1 LAKVSQR
8 PWKIPGQRTKRK
20 AWGFTTR
27 VSCSPCPHRHHQTG
41 AVLHPDG
48 VRQVRSYKADWT
60 KEDAEKALA
69 AMLLKIEPEK
79 PKGTGITLG
88 QACERYLAAKSRKR
102 SLANDIRI
110 VRHLKAEL
118 GENTPLAEI
127 TAARISEYRSKRL
140 AAVRK
145 IGTGD
150 TATERRLTA
159 AAINR
164 PLALLRHLL
173 GLAREEWGA
182 LDTVPRIRLEREPQG
197 RIRWLEPDEEVRLL
211 DACGKSR
218 AKHLAAVVRVAMETG
233 LRRGELLGLQWDQVD
248 MSRGLIRLADSDTKS
263 GRRREVPMRQTVYEV
278 LAGLQGDH
286 TGRVWP
292 TGDVRT
298 AFENAV
304 TEAKLDGLHF
314 HDLRH
319 SFASWFVMR
328 GGSLQA
334 LQTILGHQDIK
345 MTLRY
350 AHLAPDRLRSEMTRT
365 ERNAETASV
374 LAQALAHEPA
384 AREVV
389 PAS

>member
-1 LAKVSQR
+1 MPR
-8 PWKIPGQRTKRK
+8 
-20 AWGFTTR
+20 
-27 VSCSPCPHRHHQTG
+27 
-41 AVLHPDG
+41 
-48 VRQVRSYKADWT
+48 
-60 KEDAEKALA
+60 KALA
-69 AMLLKIEPEK
+69 AHLLQVEQPK
-79 PKGTGITLG
+79 PKASGLTLA
-88 QACERYLAAKSRKR
+88 QATERYLGAKSRKR
-102 SLANDIRI
+102 SLANDTRI
-110 VRHLKAEL
+110 VKHLKAEL

-145 IGTGD
+145 IGTGEA
-150 TATERRLTA
+150 ATERRLTA

-173 GLAREEWGA
+173 GLAHEEWGA

-211 DACGKSR
+211 DACGRSR
-218 AKHLAAVVRVAMETG
+218 TKHLAAVVRVALETG
-233 LRRGELLGLQWDQVD
+233 LRRGELLDLQWEQID

-263 GRRREVPMRQTVYEV
+263 GRRREVPMRQAVYEV
-278 LAGLQGDH
+278 LAGLPGEH

-298 AFENAV
+298 AFENVVA
-304 TEAKLDGLHF
+304 EAKLEGLHF

-334 LQTILGHQDIK
+334 LQAILGHADIK

-350 AHLAPDRLRSEMTRT
+350 AHLAPDHLRTEMSRT
-365 ERNAETASV
+365 ERNAQTASV
-374 LAQALAHEPA
+374 LAQASTQDPA

-389 PAS
+389 PAP

>member
-1 LAKVSQR
+1 LATISQR
-8 PWKIPGQRTKRK
+8 LWKIPGQRTKRR
-20 AWGFTTR
+20 AWGFTTQ
-27 VSCSPCPHRHHQTG
+27 VSCSPCPHRHAQTG
-41 AVLHPDG
+41 AMLHPDG
-48 VRQVRSYKADWT
+48 VRQVRSYKAEWT

-69 AMLLKIEPEK
+69 AVLLQIEPEK
-79 PKGTGITLG
+79 PKSAGVTLA

-102 SLANDIRI
+102 SLANDSRI
-110 VRHLKAEL
+110 VKHLKAEL
-118 GENTPLAEI
+118 GEDTPLSEI

-145 IGTGD
+145 IGTGES
-150 TATERRLTA
+150 ATERRLTA

-182 LDTVPRIRLEREPQG
+182 LDAVPRIRLEREPQG

-211 DACGKSR
+211 AACGKSR
-218 AKHLAAVVRVAMETG
+218 TKHLAGVIRVALKTG
-233 LRRGELLGLQWDQVD
+233 LRRGELLGLQWEQVD
-248 MSRGLIRLADSDTKS
+248 MSRGVIRLADTDTKS
-263 GRRREVPMRQTVYEV
+263 GRRREVPMRQAVYEV
-278 LAGLQGDH
+278 LAGLKGDRK
-286 TGRVWP
+286 GRVWP
-292 TGDVRT
+292 AGDVRT

-304 TEAKLDGLHF
+304 TEAGLNGLHF
-314 HDLRH
+314 HDMRH

-334 LQTILGHQDIK
+334 LQSILGHADIK

-350 AHLAPDRLRSEMTRT
+350 AHLAPDHLRTEMSRT
-365 ERNAETASV
+365 ERNAQTVSV
-374 LAQALAHEPA
+374 LAQAAAQEPLAH
-384 AREVV
+384 EVV

>member
-1 LAKVSQR
+1 
-8 PWKIPGQRTKRK
+8 
-20 AWGFTTR
+20 
-27 VSCSPCPHRHHQTG
+27 
-41 AVLHPDG
+41 
-48 VRQVRSYKADWT
+48 VRQVRSYKAEWT

-69 AMLLKIEPEK
+69 AVLLKIEPEK
-79 PKGTGITLG
+79 PKSAGITLA

-102 SLANDIRI
+102 SLSNDTRI
-110 VRHLKAEL
+110 VKHLKAEL
-118 GENTPLAEI
+118 GDDTSLSEI

-145 IGTGD
+145 IGTGES
-150 TATERRLTA
+150 ATERRLTA

-182 LDTVPRIRLEREPQG
+182 LDAVPRIRLEREPQG

-218 AKHLAAVVRVAMETG
+218 TKHLAAVVRVALETG
-233 LRRGELLGLQWDQVD
+233 LRRGELLGLQWEQVD
-248 MSRGLIRLADSDTKS
+248 MSRGLIRLADTDTKS
-263 GRRREVPMRQTVYEV
+263 GRRREVPMRQAVYEV
-278 LAGLQGDH
+278 LAGLKGARK
-286 TGRVWP
+286 GRVWP
-292 TGDVRT
+292 AGDVRT

-304 TEAKLDGLHF
+304 AEAKLNGLHF

-334 LQTILGHQDIK
+334 LQSILGHADIK

-350 AHLAPDRLRSEMTRT
+350 AHLAPDHLRTEMSRT
-365 ERNAETASV
+365 ERNAQTASV
-374 LAQALAHEPA
+374 LAQASAQEPS